1 MISKSLKMIN
11 PFGKFSSFTKGMITM
26 KNVRWK
32 IGIFLSIFFLMWINH
47 TISYATDN
55 EVLESQ
61 KKAVGIPEFIE
72 EAEDYTK
79 ETLEGT
85 GINPE
90 EVLNEAIEGNLNH
103 SKLIG
108 FLFKIL
114 GNEVK
119 NAVTTV
125 GIILVIIVIH
135 SILKSI
141 SDGLENQGI
150 SKVIFYV
157 EYILI
162 VTLIM
167 ANFADIIKMAVG
179 AISSLVDI
187 TNLLIPILIT
197 LMLTT
202 GSIVSAGVVQPILLF
217 AVSFIGNIINS
228 LVVPILMIST
238 VLSIISNISDKVQ
251 IGKLSKFFKSSVVW
265 TLGVLLT
272 LFVGILSLEGSL
284 SSSVDGIT
292 AKTVKAATSTV
303 IPVVGKVLGDSV
315 DTVLGCAGILK
326 NACGVLGVVI
336 IIAICAMPIIKLT
349 ILTAVYKLAGAAVEP
364 IADEKI
370 VKLLEQMGDTFKIL
384 LAILFSVSTL
394 LIIGIT
400 IVIKI
405 SNSSMMYR

>member
-1 MISKSLKMIN
+1 MIN

-26 KNVRWK
+26 KNVKWK

-315 DTVLGCAGILK
+315 DTVLGCAGILR

>member
-1 MISKSLKMIN
+1 
-11 PFGKFSSFTKGMITM
+11 M

-90 EVLNEAIEGNLNH
+90 EVLNKAIEGNLNH

>member
-1 MISKSLKMIN
+1 MIN

-26 KNVRWK
+26 KNVKWK

-228 LVVPILMIST
+228 LIVPILMIST
-238 VLSIISNISDKVQ
+238 VLSIISNISVNVQ
-251 IGKLSKFFKSSVVW
+251 IVKLSKLFNSSV
-265 TLGVLLT
+265 
-272 LFVGILSLEGSL
+272 
-284 SSSVDGIT
+284 
-292 AKTVKAATSTV
+292 A
-303 IPVVGKVLGDSV
+303 
-315 DTVLGCAGILK
+315 
-326 NACGVLGVVI
+326 
-336 IIAICAMPIIKLT
+336 
-349 ILTAVYKLAGAAVEP
+349 
-364 IADEKI
+364 
-370 VKLLEQMGDTFKIL
+370 
-384 LAILFSVSTL
+384 
-394 LIIGIT
+394 
-400 IVIKI
+400 
-405 SNSSMMYR
+405 

>member
-1 MISKSLKMIN
+1 
-11 PFGKFSSFTKGMITM
+11 M

-90 EVLNEAIEGNLNH
+90 EVLNKAIEGNLNH

-228 LVVPILMIST
+228 LIVPILMIST

>member
-1 MISKSLKMIN
+1 
-11 PFGKFSSFTKGMITM
+11 M

-32 IGIFLSIFFLMWINH
+32 IGIFLSVFFLMWINH

-187 TNLLIPILIT
+187 TNLLLPILIT

-228 LVVPILMIST
+228 LIVPILMIST

>member
-26 KNVRWK
+26 KNVKWK

>member
-1 MISKSLKMIN
+1 MIRKNLKSIN
-11 PFGKFSSFTKGMITM
+11 FFRTNSHLAKGMIKM
-26 KNVRWK
+26 KSVRWK
-32 IGIFLSIFFLMWINH
+32 IGIFLGIFFLIWINH

-72 EAEDYTK
+72 EAENYTK

-90 EVLNEAIEGNLNH
+90 EVLNEAIEGNVNH

-108 FLFKIL
+108 FLFRIL

-197 LMLTT
+197 LMITT
-202 GSIVSAGVVQPILLF
+202 GSIVSAGVVQPVLLF

-272 LFVGILSLEGSL
+272 VFVSILSLEGSL

-326 NACGVLGVVI
+326 NACGVLGVII
-336 IIAICAMPIIKLT
+336 IIAICAMPIIKLS

>member
-1 MISKSLKMIN
+1 MIN

-228 LVVPILMIST
+228 LIVPILMIST

>member
-1 MISKSLKMIN
+1 
-11 PFGKFSSFTKGMITM
+11 M

-72 EAEDYTK
+72 EAENYTK

-90 EVLNEAIEGNLNH
+90 EVLNEAVEGNVNH

-108 FLFKIL
+108 FLFRIL

-135 SILKSI
+135 SILKGI

-197 LMLTT
+197 LMITT
-202 GSIVSAGVVQPILLF
+202 GSIVSAGVVQPVLLF

-272 LFVGILSLEGSL
+272 VFVSILSLEGSL

-326 NACGVLGVVI
+326 NACGVLGVII
-336 IIAICAMPIIKLT
+336 IIAICAMPIIKLS

>member
-1 MISKSLKMIN
+1 MIN

>member
-1 MISKSLKMIN
+1 MIN

-26 KNVRWK
+26 KNVKWK

>member
-1 MISKSLKMIN
+1 MIN

-26 KNVRWK
+26 KNVKWK

-141 SDGLENQGI
+141 SDGLENQEI

-197 LMLTT
+197 LMITT
-202 GSIVSAGVVQPILLF
+202 GSIVSAGVVQPVLLF

-228 LVVPILMIST
+228 LIVPILMIST

-336 IIAICAMPIIKLT
+336 IIAICAMPIIKLS

>member
-11 PFGKFSSFTKGMITM
+11 PFEEFSSFTKGMITM

>member
-26 KNVRWK
+26 KNVKWK

-228 LVVPILMIST
+228 LIVPILMIST

>member
-1 MISKSLKMIN
+1 MIN

-26 KNVRWK
+26 KNVKWK

-197 LMLTT
+197 LMITT
-202 GSIVSAGVVQPILLF
+202 GSIVSAGVVQPVLLF

-272 LFVGILSLEGSL
+272 VFVSILSLEGSL

-326 NACGVLGVVI
+326 NACGVLGVII
-336 IIAICAMPIIKLT
+336 IIAICAMPIIKLS

>member
-1 MISKSLKMIN
+1 MIN

-26 KNVRWK
+26 KNVKWK

-197 LMLTT
+197 LMITT
-202 GSIVSAGVVQPILLF
+202 GSIVSAGVVQPVLLF

-228 LVVPILMIST
+228 LIVPILMIST

-336 IIAICAMPIIKLT
+336 IIAICAMPIIKLS

>member
-1 MISKSLKMIN
+1 MIN

-228 LVVPILMIST
+228 LIVPILMIST

-326 NACGVLGVVI
+326 NACGVLGVVV

>member
-26 KNVRWK
+26 KNVKWK

-108 FLFKIL
+108 FLFRIL

-228 LVVPILMIST
+228 LIVPILMIST

>member
-1 MISKSLKMIN
+1 MIN

-26 KNVRWK
+26 KNVKWK

-141 SDGLENQGI
+141 SDGLENQEI

>member
-228 LVVPILMIST
+228 LIVPILMIST

-251 IGKLSKFFKSSVVW
+251 IGKLSKFFKSRVVW

>member
-1 MISKSLKMIN
+1 MIN

-26 KNVRWK
+26 KNVKWK

-228 LVVPILMIST
+228 LIVPILMIST